1 MIHPTDLNRI
11 TAITKDLESLQVFI
25 DSLNSIKNDRIKALY
40 LVTDK
45 SFQVELKGNFS
56 REASLKLLSL
66 VIDSREALKEKLNK
80 VLEQVY
86 ELSKKD

>member
-1 MIHPTDLNRI
+1 MIHPTDLSRI
-11 TAITKDLESLQVFI
+11 SAITKDLEALQAFI

-45 SFQVELKGNFS
+45 SYQVELRGNFS
-56 REASLKLLSL
+56 KDASLKLLSL

-86 ELSKKD
+86 DLSKKN

>member
-11 TAITKDLESLQVFI
+11 SAITKDLEALQAFI

-45 SFQVELKGNFS
+45 SYQVELKGNFS
-56 REASLKLLSL
+56 REASQKLLSL